1 MKFVLV
7 CLTVMVSVVVA
18 VWVIGGVSGSQVA
31 HAQVRMAQM
40 KSGGMKSGMKMKP
53 AMKME
58 MATEGIF
65 EGVGKVITVV
75 PELSQIV
82 LGHEEI
88 KGFMKAMPM
97 GMGYEVESLDLVKG
111 LKPGDP
117 IKFKIDAAKKKI
129 ISIESLKEK
138 GSGY

>member
-1 MKFVLV
+1 MRGRVQASRGLSVIAVLTAFGAVALWTSLAGAMQHGTKMPMK
-7 CLTVMVSVVVA
+7 
-18 VWVIGGVSGSQVA
+18 GGE
-31 HAQVRMAQM
+31 M
-40 KSGGMKSGMKMKP
+40 KKG
-53 AMKME
+53 MKME

-97 GMGYEVESLDLVKG
+97 GMGYEVDSLDLVKG
-111 LKPGDP
+111 LKPGDA

-129 ISIESLKEK
+129 ISIKPVKEK

>member
-1 MKFVLV
+1 MREGVRASSSLAVIAVLTAFGAVALWASLAGAMQHGTKMPMKR
-7 CLTVMVSVVVA
+7 
-18 VWVIGGVSGSQVA
+18 GE
-31 HAQVRMAQM
+31 M
-40 KSGGMKSGMKMKP
+40 KKG
-53 AMKME
+53 MKME

-111 LKPGDP
+111 LKPGDAV
-117 IKFKIDAAKKKI
+117 KFKIDAAKKKI

>member
-1 MKFVLV
+1 MRREVRASRDLFI
-7 CLTVMVSVVVA
+7 VA
-18 VWVIGGVSGSQVA
+18 VVIAFGTVVLWTSLAGATQ
-31 HAQVRMAQM
+31 H
-40 KSGGMKSGMKMKP
+40 GMKMPMKGGEMKKG
-53 AMKME
+53 MKME

-65 EGVGKVITVV
+65 TGNGKVMAVL
-75 PELSQIV
+75 PEKFQIV
-82 LGHEEI
+82 VGHEEI

-97 GMGYEVESLDLVKG
+97 GMGYAVESLDLLKG

-138 GSGY
+138 SSGY